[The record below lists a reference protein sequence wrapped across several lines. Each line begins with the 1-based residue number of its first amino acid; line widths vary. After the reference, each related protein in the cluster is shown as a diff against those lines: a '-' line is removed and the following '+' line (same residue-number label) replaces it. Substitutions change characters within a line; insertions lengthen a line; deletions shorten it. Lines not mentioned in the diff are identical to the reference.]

1 MGEDEFMLILIGKGG
16 VTAEVYCLFGQN
28 IGLYAQIS
36 LPQPRVEA
44 EISNTVLIIIS
55 LYLFNGKFK
64 NRVVVAIWSL
74 RFIQKLLIKKYGVQ
88 VSFIDTACLSI
99 KIENYLY
106 FCCKFGCGSVVYITG
121 SC

>member
-1 MGEDEFMLILIGKGG
+1 MLILIGKGG

-64 NRVVVAIWSL
+64 NRVVVAI
-74 RFIQKLLIKKYGVQ
+74 
-88 VSFIDTACLSI
+88 
-99 KIENYLY
+99 
-106 FCCKFGCGSVVYITG
+106 
-121 SC
+121 